1 MSIEIG
7 GVEVYSLEEV
17 SKRLNVE
24 PDALKRC
31 MRRGELV
38 ARKIGDQWF
47 VTSQNLLAFL
57 ATPTA
62 PSKRGLARTRATD
75 VPQVPAPPHTEPI
88 AAIDPTPIIGP
99 AVKADEPVVAAA
111 APVEPVPLEE
121 SLPTPVLE
129 EEIISA
135 APRAGLK
142 DKEPET
148 SVKIAK
154 PETIFPH
161 ELPPGIPDD
170 PAPVAPV
177 ISSQK
182 ATEPILTA
190 IKVNPP
196 SHAEPLFVSA
206 AETPVTP
213 PPAESRSPEPAA
225 PPSPGVLESEKP
237 TDLNVP
243 TIPLPSHLAAPPRAE
258 SPTSPTLIVGTPAE
272 PEKPKSSAQPGD
284 ALAAL
289 FDLPFLAPD
298 EPVLGGPNAPTPP
311 SGPAMAPEVDK
322 HALAIEATRR
332 RAMAKGG
339 GAEDAPAPGG
349 NAGQRTLLDSE
360 EMPSVSVDTPG
371 ASHAPETR
379 PVVKTMA
386 PPKPASPGGRL
397 SDIPNMFGPDS
408 PTVLLTPEQVIADA
422 ERTKRVLT
430 EVMEHGRIAQRA
442 RDEVVATVRKLPLE
456 EQSFAL
462 AGPIGE
468 QLVKLDKLIEDGM
481 RAQKELGLS
490 AAPPSPDV
498 VTATHHA
505 PPPVPKMEESK
516 WLPIKQQQAA
526 LDPMPLI
533 APQSD
538 TSVPVVQHPVVSK
551 RPASRT
557 GPVGGETWQEVG
569 LPSGGAATGSRQ
581 DSPGIVRVTLAL
593 SDEEKRVLSDH
604 RIAEET
610 AVQEIMRRY
619 QPTDERGWTDAKG
632 RYFQPLRGKG
642 GVRA

>member
-57 ATPTA
+57 QTPSTPA
-62 PSKRGLARTRATD
+62 KRGARTRATD
-75 VPQVPAPPHTEPI
+75 EPQVLPVTAPTLALE
-88 AAIDPTPIIGP
+88 PTPLIGP
-99 AVKADEPVVAAA
+99 AVPAAEA
-111 APVEPVPLEE
+111 APTPAVAEVPVEE

-142 DKEPET
+142 DREPET

-154 PETIFPH
+154 PETVFPH
-161 ELPPGIPDD
+161 QLPPGIPDEPVQAA
-170 PAPVAPV
+170 PARPVSAE
-177 ISSQK
+177 K
-182 ATEPILTA
+182 ATEPIMTA
-190 IKVNPP
+190 VKVQPP

-206 AETPVTP
+206 SETPVPTLS
-213 PPAESRSPEPAA
+213 ERSEPK
-225 PPSPGVLESEKP
+225 SPGVLESEKA
-237 TDLNVP
+237 TDLSVP
-243 TIPLPSHLAAPPRAE
+243 TIPLPSHLSPPPRGE
-258 SPTSPTLIVGTPAE
+258 SPTAPTLIVGAPARDE
-272 PEKPKSSAQPGD
+272 EKPPPPSSGD

-289 FDLPFLAPD
+289 FDLPFLSPD
-298 EPVLGGPNAPTPP
+298 EPAMSALHAPTPP
-311 SGPAMAPEVDK
+311 AGPSFGPEDK

-332 RAMAKGG
+332 RAMARTGT
-339 GAEDAPAPGG
+339 AEDAPAPGG
-349 NAGQRTLLDSE
+349 KRTLLDSE
-360 EMPSVSVDTPG
+360 EMPSVSVDLPG
-371 ASHAPETR
+371 AAMPPETR
-379 PVVKTMA
+379 PVVKTVA
-386 PPKPASPGGRL
+386 PPRPTAPGARL

-408 PTVLLTPEQVIADA
+408 PTVLLTPEQVVADA
-422 ERTKRVLT
+422 ERTKRVLH
-430 EVMEHGRIAQRA
+430 EVMEQGRIAQRA

-481 RAQKELGLS
+481 RAQKELGLTT
-490 AAPPSPDV
+490 PPSAPNV
-498 VTATHHA
+498 VTAVHRA
-505 PPPVPKMEESK
+505 PAAIPKMEESK
-516 WLPIKQQQAA
+516 WLPVGQQAA
-526 LDPMPLI
+526 ADPMPLI

-538 TSVPVVQHPVVSK
+538 AVIPVAPPSVSK
-551 RPASRT
+551 RPASRV

-569 LPSGGAATGSRQ
+569 LPSGSAAAGGRQ
-581 DSPGIVRVTLAL
+581 DTGGIVRLTLSL

-619 QPTDERGWTDAKG
+619 QPTDERGWVDAKG
-632 RYFQPLRGKG
+632 RYFQPLKGKG